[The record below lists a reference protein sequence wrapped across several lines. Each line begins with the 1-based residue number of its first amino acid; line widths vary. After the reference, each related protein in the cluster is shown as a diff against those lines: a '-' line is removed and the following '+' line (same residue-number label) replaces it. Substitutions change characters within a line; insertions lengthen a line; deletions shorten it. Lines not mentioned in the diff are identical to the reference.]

1 MTNSSCFTFPNS
13 YFKKIF
19 LAVNFYFIAIV
30 AVFGKIDP
38 ADTTPIS
45 TQKDAI
51 NYIEKI
57 KELNAST
64 YWPHINPQLFLQNV
78 KDNIYKPLEIY
89 EGSNTNFCGYAALS
103 YLPLHDDPI
112 GYVKF
117 MLQIYK
123 DGKARMGKAFIEPS
137 AEIMNAA
144 GTLKFKGVL
153 DIRPADQLWFLSLA
167 DHFKGYV
174 NFFDHHYN
182 PGDENTF
189 WASVNYAK
197 FNRMVKKLFNYNVAT
212 RGSDLMHPWIDDLY
226 NYISEK
232 MKTGTTV
239 LYLNNATLYKKKH
252 NTLRPGIPTHY
263 VILLDIIKDEDLITI
278 TYWDYGFRSLRQIT
292 PAFLKKIVFGI
303 SHCTK
308 KISPDE

>member
-1 MTNSSCFTFPNS
+1 MYLL
-13 YFKKIF
+13 YFKNILLF
-19 LAVNFYFIAIV
+19 VSFYFIAV
-30 AVFGKIDP
+30 ATVFGKTDP
-38 ADTTPIS
+38 NDTTPVS

-51 NYIEKI
+51 TYIEKI
-57 KELNAST
+57 KELNASI
-64 YWPHINPQLFLQNV
+64 YWPHVDPQLFLQNV
-78 KDNIYKPLEIY
+78 KNNIYKPLEIY

-103 YLPLHDDPI
+103 WLPLHDDPL
-112 GYVKF
+112 GYAKF

-123 DGKARMGKAFIEPS
+123 DGKAKLGKTFIKPS
-137 AEIMNAA
+137 AEIMKAA
-144 GTLKFKGVL
+144 GTLKFKGIL

-197 FNRMVKKLFNYNVAT
+197 FNRMVKKLFNYKVAAN
-212 RGSDLMHPWIDDLY
+212 GFDLMHPWIDDLY
-226 NYISEK
+226 NYISNK

-239 LYLNNATLYKKKH
+239 LYLNNAYLYKKKH
-252 NTLRPGIPTHY
+252 NTLRPAIPTHY
-263 VILLDIIKDEDLITI
+263 VILLDIIKNNEDLITI
-278 TYWDYGFRSLRQIT
+278 TYWDYGFRSLRQIS
-292 PAFLKKIVFGI
+292 PAFFKKIVFGI

-308 KISPDE
+308 KISHDE